1 MISTTLLAGE
11 LGDIFALKSG
21 ELYRYVNLHAVAELY
36 AERPFGSVFKVPVHA
51 FGNIKTSFYSLPNG
65 TRVIVRGWI
74 ETRDE
79 IGVVVISELEELFPL
94 PKEKTS
100 TTNRKKSS
108 SKELRSV
115 C

>member
-11 LGDIFALKSG
+11 LGEVFALQTG
-21 ELYRYVNLHAVAELY
+21 ELYRYVHLDAIADLY
-36 AERPFGSVFKVPVHA
+36 AERPMGSVFKVPVHA
-51 FGNIKTSFYSLPNG
+51 FGNLKTSFYALPNG

-94 PKEKTS
+94 PKEKKIAVPKTKSRARLS
-100 TTNRKKSS
+100 TVS
-108 SKELRSV
+108 
-115 C
+115 

>member
-11 LGDIFALKSG
+11 LGDIFALESG
-21 ELYRYVNLHAVAELY
+21 ELYRYVNLHAVADLC

-51 FGNIKTSFYSLPNG
+51 FGNIKTSFYSLPKG

-94 PKEKTS
+94 PKEKRTTS
-100 TTNRKKSS
+100 PRKSS

-115 C
+115 A

>member
-11 LGDIFALKSG
+11 LGDIFALESG
-21 ELYRYVNLHAVAELY
+21 ELYRYVNLHAVADLY

-51 FGNIKTSFYSLPNG
+51 FGNIKTSFYSLPKG

-94 PKEKTS
+94 PKEKRTTS
-100 TTNRKKSS
+100 QRKSS

-115 C
+115 A